1 MRRFFNN
8 MEERFVFPIGRR
20 SWQVLSLLAL
30 IVLGLSI
37 IYFLINSTPTTRES
51 VMVNKSEV
59 IENQIDTAP
68 ITPVAYTP
76 RTCFAAELSGWIDSI
91 KADLPNNEWLALG
104 DSSAPYTEYA
114 KDEYGYYIQ
123 DEYGNYASYQKRD
136 FIENPKA
143 IPNFLNEIF
152 SQRGYD
158 SSNICEMIEV
168 LGMLHFLNNKTDRDY
183 LERDG
188 FFYHADYLV
197 GLPSL
202 SLYDLEKGFKLKS
215 SIELRERKISNKDEL
230 MSAWKYIKYS
240 QQNNLTEAQI
250 DVAVQLI
257 QSHAAL
263 DDKEFPA
270 KKYFELAE
278 IIFESS
284 LDMEDLAVAIKYF
297 IRDIKYYDQN
307 DLAWSLKRYLKLY
320 GEKVMIAKEKE
331 SLAILEKQLK
341 RTQSLTV
348 AGGAFLSVV
357 AIASIL
363 LLFSIQSLL
372 KSHVNRE
379 KE

>member
-1 MRRFFNN
+1 
-8 MEERFVFPIGRR
+8 
-20 SWQVLSLLAL
+20 
-30 IVLGLSI
+30 
-37 IYFLINSTPTTRES
+37 
-51 VMVNKSEV
+51 
-59 IENQIDTAP
+59 
-68 ITPVAYTP
+68 
-76 RTCFAAELSGWIDSI
+76 
-91 KADLPNNEWLALG
+91 
-104 DSSAPYTEYA
+104 
-114 KDEYGYYIQ
+114 
-123 DEYGNYASYQKRD
+123 
-136 FIENPKA
+136 
-143 IPNFLNEIF
+143 
-152 SQRGYD
+152 
-158 SSNICEMIEV
+158 
-168 LGMLHFLNNKTDRDY
+168 